1 MSSANRRLKGL
12 ALLVLAAVA
21 AYVLWLGR
29 FRSEVGSAASIQD
42 VPWIGG
48 QLKPLKTMG
57 EVHYYY
63 LFQPREE
70 LVFISGRTT
79 PAEFETFA
87 STNGF
92 LFRSRIDR
100 KWEAWWDGWLRP
112 VPAKVKASSRFLTA
126 FEEDAAS
133 IAGPLNERIY
143 VRGYCR
149 PSDGRF
155 SIEILRTARSK
166 T

>member
-1 MSSANRRLKGL
+1 MSRRKRWGIVIG
-12 ALLVLAAVA
+12 AVLAAVA

-70 LVFISGRTT
+70 RQ
-79 PAEFETFA
+79 
-87 STNGF
+87 
-92 LFRSRIDR
+92 
-100 KWEAWWDGWLRP
+100 LR
-112 VPAKVKASSRFLTA
+112 
-126 FEEDAAS
+126 E
-133 IAGPLNERIY
+133 
-143 VRGYCR
+143 
-149 PSDGRF
+149 
-155 SIEILRTARSK
+155 
-166 T
+166 